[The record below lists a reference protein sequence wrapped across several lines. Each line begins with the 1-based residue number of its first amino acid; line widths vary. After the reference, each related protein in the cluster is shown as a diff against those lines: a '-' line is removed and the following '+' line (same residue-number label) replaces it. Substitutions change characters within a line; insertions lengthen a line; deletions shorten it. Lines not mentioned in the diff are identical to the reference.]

1 MGNFDFLLKQPNFA
15 AFANLACQAEST
27 AVQFPTGAILGCRS
41 AAESATKWLYTA
53 DNSLRRIQ
61 PDPYR
66 VSFYELTSNYHF
78 RQLIGQN
85 ISNHL
90 FFIRKAGNEAAH
102 NPTKFT
108 IGDAVFTLNSLF
120 MYMDWIDQIYGS
132 GQAFRRFHKDLVLN
146 PRSGVTAA
154 SRPQSAVQPTAAKQP
169 VQHSAPAVSA
179 AAVQAKPDADA
190 NAAQKQL
197 KASSKS
203 NNSKVSISQPQSA
216 LPATA
221 KKAVPE
227 TLAEELTKR
236 REQHASKY
244 QAPKTDISEEE
255 TRRRFID
262 SRLQDAGWKIG
273 SDCLTEYEVSGMP
286 NAAGIGYADYVMF
299 DNDGTP
305 LAVIEAKKFFA
316 DPSVGRHQAMLYAEC
331 LEKKYGRKPAVFLT
345 NGNEII
351 LIEYGNERRVSSF
364 YTKSDL
370 QTLHYNYSH
379 RQKLQD
385 LNLDPLCRYYQIEA
399 VNAVCERF
407 SKGYRKALLVMA
419 TGSGKTLTVLNLI
432 KVLCE
437 KGWVKNV
444 LFLAD
449 RKALVSQAFSAAK
462 MQLKSFPLANLCA
475 DKPEDRSPGARIV
488 FSTYQ
493 TMIGTIDE
501 NRNEDGSR
509 LFSSGHFN
517 LIVCDEAHRSIYNKY
532 REIFDYFDSYLVGL
546 TATPKDDIDINT
558 YKVFNQDKDNPTY
571 YYPLKKAVED
581 KVLVDFHTLKLNT
594 GFQRSGIKY
603 ADLSEAEKEMW
614 EETFAD
620 LTNENGSMITE
631 ISSGAIDNWL
641 FNQDT
646 IKQILD
652 QLMTNGLKID
662 NGDKIGKT
670 IIFARSHRHAEVIRD
685 VFLQQYPY
693 LGNEFCKVID
703 NQISYCENL
712 IDQFKDPSK
721 MPQIAVSVDMLDTGI
736 DVPECL
742 NLVFYKPVYSYAK
755 FWQMIGRGTR
765 KCPGLIDGK
774 DKDHFLIIDACG
786 NFEYFNTNPQGRAT
800 KAIKSLEHL
809 TFELRL
815 KLLASLQQSEHQE
828 DYQAYAE
835 KTISDLAAK
844 VGAIPENSFQA
855 QNHPQAVREFK
866 QPKAYENLTS
876 EIIEH
881 ASKELG
887 AIIPADFKD
896 DIRARRFDYL
906 LYSLEY
912 FISSNNKDR
921 GLLTMLYKRLQ
932 AIAKALRKL
941 QDEIPDIGRQRKWI
955 DCILSANFLKE
966 LNLTQLEQ
974 IRVHLRDLC
983 FFITSDPEFYKIVD
997 FTDQLE
1003 VKEYD
1008 SDGIK
1013 KYPDENFESYEQRFK
1028 DYILEHLNEG
1038 VISKLHNNQ
1047 PLSDSDIAHLELIV
1061 WRDLGSKEEY
1071 LQAFK
1076 GQNVGVLI
1084 RRTAGL
1090 SQQAA
1095 KELFAEFLRS
1105 YQLNPLQ
1112 SRFIN
1117 MVIEYIVKNG
1127 ILERNALNEPPFVAA
1142 FAQTFDEAA
1151 PGMLQSFLT
1160 TIDKLQEN
1168 AAIPLSAVAAAP
1180 MQTQVQ

>member
-15 AFANLACQAEST
+15 AFANLACQAESA

-66 VSFYELTSNYHF
+66 ASFYELTSNYRF

-108 IGDAVFTLNSLF
+108 TGDAVFTLNSLF

-146 PRSGVTAA
+146 PRSDVTAA
-154 SRPQSAVQPTAAKQP
+154 SSPQPAVQPTSEKQP
-169 VQHSAPAVSA
+169 VQHSAPA
-179 AAVQAKPDADA
+179 AVQAKPDADV
-190 NAAQKQL
+190 NAAQKQP
-197 KASSKS
+197 KKS
-203 NNSKVSISQPQSA
+203 AEDNKLKVSSQKTESA
-216 LPATA
+216 LPTA
-221 KKAVPE
+221 AKEALPE
-227 TLAEELTKR
+227 ALAEELTKR

-273 SDCLTEYEVSGMP
+273 SDCQTEFEVSGMP

-299 DNDGTP
+299 DDDGTP

-316 DPSVGRHQAMLYAEC
+316 DPTVGRHQAMLYAEC

-370 QTLHYNYSH
+370 QTLHYNHHH

-385 LNLDPLCRYYQIEA
+385 LNLDPRCRYYQIEA

-462 MQLKSFPLANLCA
+462 LQLKSFPLANLCA
-475 DKPEDRSPGARIV
+475 DKPEDRSPAARIV

-501 NRNEDGSR
+501 NRNDDGSR
-509 LFSSGHFN
+509 LFSPGHFN
-517 LIVCDEAHRSIYNKY
+517 LVICDEAHRSIYNKY

-581 KVLVDFHTLKLNT
+581 NYLVDYHTLKLNT

-603 ADLSEAEKEMW
+603 ADLSETEKEMW

-620 LTNENGSMITE
+620 LANEDGSMITE

-693 LGNEFCKVID
+693 LGNEFCRVID
-703 NQISYCENL
+703 NQTRYCENL
-712 IDQFKDPSK
+712 IEQFKDPSK

-786 NFEYFNTNPQGRAT
+786 NFEYFSTNPKGREA
-800 KAIKSLEHL
+800 KAVKSLEHL
-809 TFELRL
+809 TFETRL
-815 KLLASLQQSEHQE
+815 KLLATLQQPENQEEH
-828 DYQAYAE
+828 QAYAE
-835 KTISDLAAK
+835 KTISDLTAK
-844 VGAIPENSFQA
+844 VGAIAENSFQA

-866 QPKAYENLTS
+866 QSQAYAHLTP
-876 EIIEH
+876 EIIEQ

-887 AIIPADFKD
+887 AIIPADIKD

-921 GLLTMLYKRLQ
+921 ALLSLLVKRLKT
-932 AIAKALRKL
+932 IAVDLQEK
-941 QDEIPDIGRQRKWI
+941 QDEIPDVGRQRKWI
-955 DCILSANFLKE
+955 DCILSADFLKE
-966 LNLTQLEQ
+966 LNLTLLEQ
-974 IRVHLRDLC
+974 IRVQLRDLC
-983 FFITSDPEFYKIVD
+983 CYLTPELGSYKIVD
-997 FTDQLE
+997 FTDKLE
-1003 VKEYD
+1003 VKEYEQ
-1008 SDGIK
+1008 SGIEQF
-1013 KYPDENFESYEQRFK
+1013 PDERFESYEKRFK
-1028 DYILEHLNEG
+1028 TYISEHLNEG

-1061 WRDLGSKEEY
+1061 WQDLGSKEEY

-1127 ILERNALNEPPFVAA
+1127 ILERKALNEPPFVAA

-1168 AAIPLSAVAAAP
+1168 AVLPLTPEAPYAAQ
-1180 MQTQVQ
+1180 QTQMR